1 MTRRRARLDH
11 SRSFGVVYGGGPA
24 RYEQDDKRF
33 DHQGLEILPDVG
45 AVHTAVDKIGGETPH
60 ASERPRSPAAE
71 RMRRMRQRRRAGI
84 IVVRD
89 LEITRKHIDVL
100 VARNF
105 LSPAELCDQDKLA
118 TAVLRALDEWIGSP
132 HRKTP

>member
-1 MTRRRARLDH
+1 MTRHRVRLDH
-11 SRSFGVVYGGGPA
+11 DRPFAAIYGGGPV
-24 RYEQDDKRF
+24 RYEQDDRQF

-45 AVHTAVDKIGGETPH
+45 TDRTTVDKSGGEAPH

-71 RMRRMRQRRRAGI
+71 RMRRTRQRRRAGI

-100 VARNF
+100 VARNLLMSAIF
-105 LSPAELCDQDKLA
+105 GDQQTVALA
-118 TAVLRALDEWIGSP
+118 VRRALNEWIKS
-132 HRKTP
+132 

>member
-45 AVHTAVDKIGGETPH
+45 TDHAADDQFGGETLH
-60 ASERPRSPAAE
+60 ASERPRSAAAD
-71 RMRRMRQRRRAGI
+71 RMHRARQRRRAGI
-84 IVVRD
+84 IVVRNI
-89 LEITRKHIDVL
+89 EITKKHIDEMVT
-100 VARNF
+100 RNL
-105 LSPAELCDQDKLA
+105 LSRAEIGDQDKLT
-118 TAVLRALDEWIGSP
+118 TAVLRALNEWNKS
-132 HRKTP
+132 